1 MIRLVCLLG
10 LLWIIYF
17 YFKYLS
23 TINNNFSKEDI
34 QNHKSNDTQ
43 KLINSAQDQFSDL
56 IQIIFNTIKGLNDDF
71 EEKILFI

>member
-1 MIRLVCLLG
+1 MIRLVCLFG

-23 TINNNFSKEDI
+23 VIDNNYSKEDI

-43 KLINSAQDQFSDL
+43 ILINSAQDQFSDL
-56 IQIIFNTIKGLNDDF
+56 IKIIFNTIHDMFFKKRLRP
-71 EEKILFI
+71 KIK